1 MHNSAAFAAPARS
14 PVLPADPIDQ
24 LLSVSAD
31 ACAHSA
37 LLRAQSAAQ
46 SAQSATVRAHSREVR
61 EAAIRLRQRADAT
74 WRVQHWV
81 PRLSITS
88 VMQPATA

>member
-1 MHNSAAFAAPARS
+1 MDMHNAAAFAASVRS
-14 PVLPADPIDQ
+14 LALPADPIDQ

-37 LLRAQSAAQ
+37 LLR
-46 SAQSATVRAHSREVR
+46 AQSATVRAHSREVR

-81 PRLSITS
+81 PRFSITP
-88 VMQPATA
+88 VLQPAAS

>member
-1 MHNSAAFAAPARS
+1 MDMHNAAAFAASAR
-14 PVLPADPIDQ
+14 PLVLPADPIDQ

-37 LLRAQSAAQ
+37 LLR
-46 SAQSATVRAHSREVR
+46 AQSATVRAHSREVR